1 MASPSYELPRYQYQ
15 PLKNDNGLRLLK
27 LRAGPVNQPAVEC
40 ELFESELIETDL
52 FEQGIRN
59 EDYEAVSWCWGNK
72 PQDHLLRVNE
82 GEQAFSF
89 YVSEDLQAALRSLRY
104 HDKTRLLWVDQICIN
119 QAKTSER
126 NQQVPK
132 MNQIYGQAKNV
143 CIWVGNEDE
152 TSHAAMEFIK
162 SNVLKLWDFDKLCED
177 PKMGEKW
184 LAMSMLMK
192 RPWFSRRWVVQ
203 EIALAERG
211 ILYCGRDQIAWQ
223 EFADAVSLFVEA
235 ESVTHKLSNVMRKDQ
250 KFDQIPDFYGN
261 VPALG
266 AARLV
271 DATSNL
277 FRSSKAGKRGR
288 RERLLSLEYLV
299 SKYTVF
305 EAREPRDTIY
315 ALLAIARDTTPH
327 AIQQEPPDD
336 FKNLSSEAQQ
346 RLGQW
351 FRRDIVSKKYP
362 VDYSAAP
369 IEVYREFIAFSIS
382 KSEPKCALNIIC
394 RPWAPRLPRS
404 GHRSIVNGAATTS
417 NGAANFPNGAAV
429 NGSTHPKSNS
439 QLFPLP
445 SWIPDIGGA
454 AFVMQQHPNAAAGQR
469 MDRSNAD
476 PLVGMPGDRSYWAA
490 GTKPISIDKLK
501 WVNRGRYYSMF
512 VEGFVFDKIAQ
523 QEEVSRQG
531 LISPKWLQLARWEN
545 TNNEPPEEFWR
556 TLVADRG
563 PNGQNTQPFYP
574 RACKEAMTRRPPD
587 RGVLDTKAVIEHGR
601 CSIIAEFL
609 RRVQAVIWN
618 RRLMRTGKDHLGLV
632 HEDSREEDYICILYG
647 CNVPVVLRK
656 FKKST
661 TEMESERADTQADQ
675 LRKEKEAIIKVRAAF
690 RGSRKTS
697 GTWKRVWTDPVFM
710 QLLWI
715 CAIVVFAEYRHGF
728 TFQGALLLNS
738 LLMVLPQPL
747 EKIKRSVDRQT
758 WKEVRRWLLALRLV
772 CAFYLVSHITSWTN
786 HPIEGAII
794 SLSLAMLLPFLFLSE
809 KQRHRVLHQ
818 SNRIIFGQPFEE
830 GDMVRLKMGKKR
842 PESQKAHE
850 RHPGPY
856 RIAKRISAVS
866 FELDI
871 PEELNSTQKFFNID
885 RLDKVRN
892 YGYIIRGTW
901 IFDIH
906 QKVLKYFKAAPEVMQ
921 TVPLPEPEQYHW
933 QLIGECYVDGMMDG
947 EAIAYQNENRSTI
960 KPQIFELR

>member
-1 MASPSYELPRYQYQ
+1 M
-15 PLKNDNGLRLLK
+15 
-27 LRAGPVNQPAVEC
+27 
-40 ELFESELIETDL
+40 
-52 FEQGIRN
+52 
-59 EDYEAVSWCWGNK
+59 
-72 PQDHLLRVNE
+72 RVNKHTRFLSQ
-82 GEQAFSF
+82 G
-89 YVSEDLQAALRSLRY
+89 DLQAALRSLRY

-119 QAKTSER
+119 QKELSER

-143 CIWVGNEDE
+143 CIWVGEEDE
-152 TSHAAMEFIK
+152 TSHDAMEFIK

-177 PKMGEKW
+177 SKMGEKW
-184 LAMSMLMK
+184 HAMSMLMK

-203 EIALAERG
+203 EIALAESG

-277 FRSSKAGKRGR
+277 FRSSKSGKRGR

-336 FKNLSSEAQQ
+336 FKNLSKEAQQ

-351 FRRDIVSKKYP
+351 FFRRKNVSTKYP
-362 VDYSAAP
+362 VDYSADP
-369 IEVYREFIAFSIS
+369 LEVYKEFIAFSIS
-382 KSEPKCALNIIC
+382 KSEAKCALNIIC
-394 RPWAPRLPRS
+394 RPWAPRLAMS
-404 GHRSIVNGAATTS
+404 GHRSSVNGAATNA
-417 NGAANFPNGAAV
+417 NGVATFPTGAGV
-429 NGSTHPKSNS
+429 NSSTQPKSNS

-445 SWIPDIGGA
+445 SWIPDISGA
-454 AFVMQQHPNAAAGQR
+454 AFVMQQHANAAAGKR

-476 PLVGMPGDRSYWAA
+476 PLVGMPGDRSYSAA
-490 GTKPISIDKLK
+490 GTKPISIEKLR
-501 WVNRGRYYSMF
+501 WVNRGRHYSMF
-512 VEGFVFDKIAQ
+512 VEGFVFDKIAE

-531 LISPKWLQLARWEN
+531 LISPKWLELAGWEN
-545 TNNEPPEEFWR
+545 INNEPPEEFWR

-601 CSIIAEFL
+601 CSVIAEFL

-618 RRLMRTGKDHLGLV
+618 RRLIRTGEDHLGLV
-632 HEDSREEDYICILYG
+632 HEDSRKGDYICILYG
-647 CNVPVVLRK
+647 CNVPVVLRR

-661 TEMESERADTQADQ
+661 REMDIERAEALDDQ
-675 LRKEKEAIIKVRAAF
+675 VKKDRDAINKVRAAF

-697 GTWKRVWTDPVFM
+697 GTWKRIWTDPTFI

-715 CAIVVFAEYRHGF
+715 WAIVIFAEHKHGF
-728 TFQGALLLNS
+728 TFQGASLLNS

-747 EKIKRSVDRQT
+747 EQVKRSVDRQT
-758 WKEVRRWLLALRLV
+758 WKEVRRWLLALRLT

-786 HPIEGAII
+786 HPIETIII
-794 SLSLAMLLPFLFLSE
+794 SLSLLMLLPFLFLSE

-818 SNRIIFGQPFEE
+818 SNRIIFGQPFEK
-830 GDMVRLKMGKKR
+830 GDMVRLKMLKHIPDSKKAQVR
-842 PESQKAHE
+842 N
-850 RHPGPY
+850 PGPY
-856 RIAKRISAVS
+856 RIVTKISDVS

-871 PEELNSTQKFFNID
+871 PEELNSTEKVFNID

-892 YGYIIRGTW
+892 YAYIFRGTW
-901 IFDIH
+901 ILEMH
-906 QKVLKYFKAAPEVMQ
+906 QKVLRYFKAAPELMQ
-921 TVPLPEPEQYHW
+921 TAPLPEPEQYHW